1 VKKTCNPST
10 QEAETGV
17 PGQPGLHS
25 EMLSQK
31 KKKKRRRRRKKKKM
45 KTASFLDLSD
55 WNILD
60 TSINDML
67 IFIDIYMYQHI

>member
-31 KKKKRRRRRKKKKM
+31 KKKKKKTKKKKE
-45 KTASFLDLSD
+45 KNEDSFFSRFVRLEH
-55 WNILD
+55 
-60 TSINDML
+60 
-67 IFIDIYMYQHI
+67 FGYFHQ